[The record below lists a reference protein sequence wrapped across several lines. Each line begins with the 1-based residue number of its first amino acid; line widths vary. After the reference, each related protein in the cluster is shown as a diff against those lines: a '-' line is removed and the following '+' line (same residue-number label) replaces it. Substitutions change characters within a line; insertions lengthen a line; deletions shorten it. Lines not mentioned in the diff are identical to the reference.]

1 MMRSIAQQWAT
12 LDPVGFRF
20 WYSRT
25 YSRTFGQVLEMGYVD
40 FAKETFTSIM
50 DALKLMVRHAIS
62 TFTELVLE
70 AHERG
75 EVEFVQMLIISAADE
90 LEVSHAEVK
99 ALKDPMLLLDILQAK
114 HHHNP
119 FAWGESCLLL
129 GAMTMGNLDLMVLRL
144 NLDSVDGKAHARTR
158 PYAHQYNKEGGW
170 SVFGLV
176 SIGIGVQYEHFN
188 VLALGDFLMQH
199 VVQAS
204 LTSERKREQEQE
216 QRQQIISL
224 PRWEQEKRK
233 EHREGR
239 DAALP

>member
-1 MMRSIAQQWAT
+1 MQVLCRGDGMGMMRSIAQQWAT
-12 LDPVGFRF
+12 LEPVGFRF

-75 EVEFVQMLIISAADE
+75 EDEFVQMLIISAADE
-90 LEVSHAEVK
+90 LEVSHADVE
-99 ALKDPMLLLDILQAK
+99 ALKDPILLLDILQAK

-170 SVFGLV
+170 SVLGL
-176 SIGIGVQYEHFN
+176 
-188 VLALGDFLMQH
+188 
-199 VVQAS
+199 
-204 LTSERKREQEQE
+204 
-216 QRQQIISL
+216 
-224 PRWEQEKRK
+224 
-233 EHREGR
+233 
-239 DAALP
+239 